1 MARILI
7 IDDEED
13 VLIPLRGI
21 LQNRGFEVATLS
33 RASTAFMTV
42 DVFKPDVILLDIK
55 LAEHDGRD
63 ICFQLKANNRTKR
76 VKILL
81 CSGYITNKEEY
92 IEYGA
97 DGFVE
102 KPIVIDNLVQ
112 QIKQLVAG

>member
-13 VLIPLRGI
+13 VLIPLRSI
-21 LQNRGFEVATLS
+21 LQKKGFEVATLS

-42 DVFKPDVILLDIK
+42 DVFKPDLIILDIK
-55 LAEHDGRD
+55 LAEMDGRD
-63 ICFQLKANNRTKR
+63 ICFQLKANNRTQR

-81 CSGYITNKEEY
+81 CSGFITNKEEY

-97 DGFVE
+97 DGFVK
-102 KPIVIDNLVQ
+102 KPIEIADLVKK
-112 QIKQLVAG
+112 IKKLINS

>member
-13 VLIPLRGI
+13 ILVPLRSI
-21 LQNRGFEVATLS
+21 LQKKGFEVATLS
-33 RASTAFMTV
+33 RASTAFKTV
-42 DVFKPDVILLDIK
+42 DVFKPDIIVLDIK

-81 CSGYITNKEEY
+81 CSGFITDEEELM
-92 IEYGA
+92 EYGA
-97 DGFVE
+97 DGFIE
-102 KPIVIDNLVQ
+102 KPVKIDE
-112 QIKQLVAG
+112 LVAKINGLLAQ